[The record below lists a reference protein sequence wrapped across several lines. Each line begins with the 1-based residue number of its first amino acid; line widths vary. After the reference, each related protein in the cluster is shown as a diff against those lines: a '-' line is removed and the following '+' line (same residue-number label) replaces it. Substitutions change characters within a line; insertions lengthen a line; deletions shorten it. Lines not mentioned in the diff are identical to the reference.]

1 MIITQEEEE
10 EEEDKDTEETKVE
23 ARFKDDEGR
32 GLGRRTDTISC
43 LGSRNVETELD
54 VSTVRLESPVKFGL

>member
-1 MIITQEEEE
+1 MIIIQEDE
-10 EEEDKDTEETKVE
+10 DTEETKVE
-23 ARFKDDEGR
+23 ARFKDDGGR

-54 VSTVRLESPVKFGL
+54 VRLESPVKFGL

>member
-1 MIITQEEEE
+1 MIIIQEEEDE
-10 EEEDKDTEETKVE
+10 DTEETKVE
-23 ARFKDDEGR
+23 ARFKDDGGR

-54 VSTVRLESPVKFGL
+54 VRLESPVKFGP